1 MGRPKGSKN
10 NKDEN
15 EVKLKLYLE
24 KQKKRCKKN

>member
-10 NKDEN
+10 DKELNKE
-15 EVKLKLYLE
+15 KLRIYLE